1 VVDDFEITR
10 AEIVAAAQRI
20 TGRIRRT
27 PVIELERLPGLPR
40 LTLKLDLLQPTGSF
54 KPRGAFNLLLSSD
67 IPRDGVVAASG
78 GNFGLA
84 VAYAARELGIR
95 AAIFVPETSP
105 RAKVGGLERLG
116 ADVHVIPGFYPAAL
130 EASRA
135 WSADHDVLTCH
146 AYDQREVVAGQ
157 GTCGREI
164 AEQVTDVDAVI
175 VAVGGGGLIG
185 GIASWVRDDA
195 AVVAVESTGT
205 ATLHSA
211 RSAGRPV
218 DVEVGGL
225 AASSLGA
232 GRIGRYAWAAN
243 RWIDESVLV
252 DDDAI
257 RTAQRWLWDTARLV
271 VEPGAAT
278 TIAALLSGAWAP
290 PESSHVVAVVCGANT
305 DPAEVLVD

>member
-1 VVDDFEITR
+1 MGDFEITR
-10 AEIVAAAQRI
+10 DEIAAAAVRI
-20 TGRIRRT
+20 TGRVRRT
-27 PVIELERLPGLPR
+27 PVVELEQLPGLPR

-84 VAYAARELGIR
+84 VAYAARELGVG
-95 AAIFVPETSP
+95 AAIFVPDTSP
-105 RAKVGGLERLG
+105 RAKIAGLERLG
-116 ADVHVIPGFYPAAL
+116 AGVHVIPGYYSAAL
-130 EASRA
+130 EASRR
-135 WSADHDVLTCH
+135 WSADRDVLTCH

-157 GTCGREI
+157 GTCGLEI
-164 AEQVTDVDAVI
+164 GEQVADADAVL

-185 GIASWVRDDA
+185 GVASWIRDDA
-195 AVVAVESTGT
+195 RLVAVESTGT

-211 RSAGRPV
+211 RAAGGPV
-218 DVEVGGL
+218 DVDVGGI

-232 GRIGRYAWAAN
+232 ARIGRHAWAAN

-252 DDDAI
+252 DDDSI
-257 RTAQRWLWDTARLV
+257 RVAQRWLWDTVRLV

-278 TIAALLSGAWAP
+278 PIAALLSGAWMP
-290 PESSHVVAVVCGANT
+290 PEASHVVAVVCGANI
-305 DPAEVLVD
+305 DPGEIA